1 MVISETTKIETEPE
15 QRQAYLPY
23 YAISALK
30 QERLSKGLVAYEAI
44 MLANT
49 EYGDSLQQI
58 RSRVVGELEK
68 SLGGLSWED
77 EKKKII
83 SARLEMAR
91 EDLILECEYVEK
103 EALGKHATTTYLP
116 LMLTEQFTFQRGL
129 GELITDSL
137 VWVHASPW
145 SSRTDLIQDVL
156 DLTALAR
163 GQELDEEDVS
173 DFVID
178 VMTGRSTTYFAETL
192 QPLHEA
198 VMGDAPYQPVDDSGV
213 RTDEFVPAVEA
224 SVDESVDGDVSA
236 WANEYDWEAV
246 ELTPESELELSEAQ
260 VKAARTSNT
269 RKQRVPV
276 VYGRLNAFGRNA
288 GEYEVD
294 EEDKWDA
301 PPSIDKSSIENNV
314 KQLYLYNDS
323 VEAPTEATLA
333 RYVTETVELMRE
345 SPQWRESF
353 VHQLF
358 DEGFELPRQ
367 FLVPKK
373 DSDGQPVRDDN
384 GDVVFEAVKPE
395 LFGSQFEYLPASE
408 SLWEMERA
416 VVEEKKAKFQEKA
429 ESLRNPEPITGTTMS
444 EPSAT
449 ELSRAKA
456 FEKSV
461 ARCEAVLERFDEM
474 GV

>member
-44 MLANT
+44 MLANA
-49 EYGDSLQQI
+49 EYEDSLQQI

-91 EDLILECEYVEK
+91 EDLILECEYEEK

-145 SSRTDLIQDVL
+145 SSRTELIQDVL

-213 RTDEFVPAVEA
+213 RTDEPVPAAEA
-224 SVDESVDGDVSA
+224 SVDESVDGDVPA
-236 WANEYDWEAV
+236 WADDYSWDVVGSPTAELSFDEAV
-246 ELTPESELELSEAQ
+246 EAFSSSPQGASNMSPVFFTHLQGKARGRTAQ
-260 VKAARTSNT
+260 FVEGY
-269 RKQRVPV
+269 
-276 VYGRLNAFGRNA
+276 VYGRLMTRVAKAN
-288 GEYEVD
+288 GEELSDYKRETWGDGV
-294 EEDKWDA
+294 
-301 PPSIDKSSIENNV
+301 V
-314 KQLYLYNDS
+314 KLLQ
-323 VEAPTEATLA
+323 A
-333 RYVTETVELMRE
+333 
-345 SPQWRESF
+345 SPQWRESLIY
-353 VHQLF
+353 QLF
-358 DEGFELPRQ
+358 DNEDFDLPRQ
-367 FLVPKK
+367 FLVPEQ
-373 DSDGQPVRDDN
+373 DSDGKVVRDDN
-384 GDVVFEAVKPE
+384 GDVVFETVDSNHFAVR
-395 LFGSQFEYLPASE
+395 FEYLPASE
-408 SLWEMERA
+408 SLWAEEREH
-416 VVEEKKAKFQEKA
+416 VELVKAELQEKA
-429 ESLRNPEPITGTTMS
+429 ESLRNPEPITGMKEADPESTDLAQAQAM
-444 EPSAT
+444 EESA
-449 ELSRAKA
+449 AK
-456 FEKSV
+456 
-461 ARCEAVLERFDEM
+461 CEAVLERFDSV
-474 GV
+474 GA